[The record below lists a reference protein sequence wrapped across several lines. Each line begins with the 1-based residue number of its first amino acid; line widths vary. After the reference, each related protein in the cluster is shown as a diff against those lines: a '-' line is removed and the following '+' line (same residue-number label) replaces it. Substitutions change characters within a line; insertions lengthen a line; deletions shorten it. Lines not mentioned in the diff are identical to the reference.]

1 MLCVRLKAFDKA
13 CQATTGGISRIW
25 IFDREDFNFT
35 QALADGDGNAQKYS
49 AIAVRT
55 AAGADDADG
64 AVLFPVQFQYKEAEY
79 RYTHSLNGSS
89 VKYEHVIEFLL
100 PDLDHFI
107 TQWNERV
114 DAASACCGIGII
126 VELNSGK
133 ILVLGEKYVNDSAVR
148 EFRMAQN
155 GSTGTSGR
163 LFEDPNGQTTLL
175 TGDYFR
181 SAYEYSGT
189 IASLEALE
197 AQSPS

>member
-1 MLCVRLKAFDKA
+1 MLCVRLKSFDKA
-13 CQATTGGISRIW
+13 CAATTGGISRIW
-25 IFDREDFNFT
+25 IFDRDDFDFT
-35 QALADGDGNAQKYS
+35 QAADVDGAKQKYS

-55 AAGADDADG
+55 AAGADDQDG
-64 AVLFPVQFQYKEAEY
+64 AVLFPITFQFREAEY
-79 RYTHSLNGSS
+79 RYTQSLNGSS
-89 VKYEHVIEFLL
+89 VKYEHIVEFLL

-107 TQWNERV
+107 AQWNDAV

-133 ILVLGEKYVNDSAVR
+133 ILVLGEKYVNGDAIR
-148 EFRMAQN
+148 EWRIVQN

-175 TGDYFR
+175 TGDFSR

-189 IASLEALE
+189 VASLQALE
-197 AQSPS
+197 AQASS